1 MKENV
6 RDLIYLD
13 SKRYI
18 SIQRLRVLFW
28 AISIIPFIM
37 IIWGIVSINTI
48 GLNWKS
54 LFPLISIAAWSL
66 LYWTFVLTI
75 QRKKTKKTFELRFL
89 VNGITGL
96 FISSLFWIL
105 YASFSLFDNNPVIGF
120 DFSLW
125 ILLFYLLCSILY
137 IGLVVLG
144 VHKAIFKRI
153 KEKSQTPKALAIS
166 AIFSAILPITGVMG
180 MYTSRILRA
189 HASDAVQDIVGTL
202 ALVLVIFL
210 PILAHINFVQYFYCK
225 KYKFSCDE
233 YGNTTSPGLEL
244 PPKIKKKWKSCPINM
259 TSPGL
264 EPPPKVKKN
273 WKSRPIF
280 KILIVLASIVGAI
293 VGIIIVI
300 FLVAFIK
307 GIVSAI
313 IN

>member
-1 MKENV
+1 MRENV

-37 IIWGIVSINTI
+37 ITWGIVAINTI
-48 GLNWKS
+48 GLNWMS
-54 LFPLISIAAWSL
+54 LFPLISIAVWSI

-125 ILLFYLLCSILY
+125 ILLFYLLCSILH

-144 VHKAIFKRI
+144 VHKAIFKKI
-153 KEKSQTPKALAIS
+153 KDKSQTPKALAIS
-166 AIFSAILPITGVMG
+166 AFFSAILPIASVMG
-180 MYTSRILRA
+180 MYTSRMLRA
-189 HASDAVQDIVGTL
+189 HASDAVQNIVGTF

-233 YGNTTSPGLEL
+233 NGDT
-244 PPKIKKKWKSCPINM
+244 

-264 EPPPKVKKN
+264 EPPPKIKKN

-280 KILIVLASIVGAI
+280 KVLIVLASIVGAI

-300 FLVAFIK
+300 FLVALIK
-307 GIVSAI
+307 TIVSSI
-313 IN
+313 GS